1 VLTLHGFPAPRRWW
15 QNRAMDWFTILVR
28 CGLSTMTAQAWA
40 SVFREEAAPERF
52 SLGTAEIDD
61 FLGQVLHESAMLTR
75 IEEGLSYSAGRMME
89 VWPTRF
95 PTAASAVPYARNPQ
109 ALANRVYAGRMGNGD
124 ESSGDGWRYRG
135 RGLIQVTGRDNYTAL
150 AAVLRLPLVEQP
162 DMLLQPRIA
171 LRSAVAWWEG
181 NVPDGVMGDVRRIT
195 RRVNG
200 GTVGLEHRAQL
211 ADAAGKALG

>member
-1 VLTLHGFPAPRRWW
+1 
-15 QNRAMDWFTILVR
+15 MDWLTILVR
-28 CGLSTMTAQAWA
+28 CGCSTMAAQNWA
-40 SVFREEAAPERF
+40 HIFAAEAGPERF
-52 SLGTAEIDD
+52 SLGRDELDD
-61 FLGQVLHESAMLTR
+61 FLGNILHESAMLTR
-75 IEEGLSYSAGRMME
+75 LEESLSYSAGRMME
-89 VWPTRF
+89 VWPSRF
-95 PTAASAVPYARNPQ
+95 PTAASAVPFARNPQ

-124 ESSGDGWRYRG
+124 EASGDGWRYRG

-150 AAVLRLPLVEQP
+150 AAVLRLPLAEQP

-211 ADAAGKALG
+211 TDAAGKALG